1 METAIEQNVSIGS
14 LIRELIEKKSERDGK
29 TFTTYQLAKAI
40 NMPHSIL
47 VKLLHPDPT
56 KRVNNP
62 RIDTLIKIV
71 NFFKSDGFSIKL
83 DDFLYSN
90 TEIDIQSI
98 IISNELSERQIQVFS
113 MDYEYKSAGLINI
126 RLPSHH
132 HELIAFVSEEEIK
145 PFFLPG
151 SIFIIDKL
159 IKPEN
164 ENLVAAKIENYNKI
178 VIGKLFIEGNKSQ
191 LVPLDDPNKVF
202 QLLPT
207 LHYQILG
214 VIVQVNAK
222 T

>member
-1 METAIEQNVSIGS
+1 METAIEHNAPIGS
-14 LIRELIEKKSERDGK
+14 LLRELIEKKSQRDGK

-71 NFFKSDGFSIKL
+71 NFFKSDGFAIKL

-90 TEIDIQSI
+90 TEIDIHSI
-98 IISNELSERQIQVFS
+98 VIPSELTKKQVQVFS
-113 MDYEYKSAGLINI
+113 MDYEFKNLGFIDI
-126 RLPSHH
+126 KLPYHH
-132 HELIAFVSEEEIK
+132 QDLMAFISDEEIK

-151 SIFIIDKL
+151 SIFIIDKSL
-159 IKPEN
+159 KQEN
-164 ENLVAAKIENYNKI
+164 ENLVAARIENQGKI
-178 VIGKLFIEGNKSQ
+178 VIGKFLMEGSKSQ
-191 LVPLDDPNKVF
+191 VVPLDDPSKAI

-207 LHYQILG
+207 MHYQILG